1 MGNQKNIKLIIPTI
15 LVVCICIL
23 LISSSD
29 AFKDKPDKKNTKP
42 LSEYLGERVDISLK
56 GSVVN
61 DNNEPLDSVTITVGN
76 QTVQTD
82 TQGQF
87 EIKNAAAYENFLPVE
102 AQRKGYQNMVINL
115 NPKDKKNDI
124 DITLKKEGTTC
135 LFWFCKHNHNLP
147 ATIN

>member
-1 MGNQKNIKLIIPTI
+1 M

-42 LSEYLGERVDISLK
+42 LSEYLGECVDISLK

-61 DNNEPLDSVTITVGN
+61 DNNEPLDSALITIGN

-82 TQGQF
+82 EYGNF
-87 EIKNAAAYENFLPVE
+87 EIKNATAHDNFLPLE
-102 AQRKGYQNMVINL
+102 AKRKGYQNIVISL
-115 NPKDKKNDI
+115 DPEDKDNDI

-147 ATIN
+147 ISKN